1 MASDNTNRE
10 DEDLMMNARSEVL
23 LVAVVLAVAAGC
35 SRQSPLVARDTGVES
50 TADLGTDVAGSGS
63 TIVGTGGTVGTGGA
77 TFGTGGSIGSGGSMR
92 HGGSTGSGGISVGTG
107 GRVSS
112 GGIVASGGN
121 LATGGTGLGGTGG
134 GGATGCLGIS
144 PLGAGVA
151 GGACEGSV
159 RCITEK
165 SATFGYETCNWLVT
179 KGRESVFEAVRA
191 CFSAD
196 PDFCSQQPASVERCT
211 SSIFPRACAGPGA
224 IVDGRQVD
232 CKSLAAECTAVSE
245 QECHLMTDVLNDKYY
260 QAAFECYF
268 RQKPGPNDCSSALR
282 ECTGAPSLGTGG
294 AAGSGGT
301 GGSSYD
307 GGAQPAC
314 PALSGSWNVWPSCEG
329 PGAFFSGAF
338 VGVMT
343 QTGCT
348 FTFTQTDDKTSSQWV
363 STGTID
369 SAGKGALKGDF
380 GFTDSRMCD
389 LETTDTGWA
398 GRCGSATQF
407 CELEAARPT
416 R

>member
-1 MASDNTNRE
+1 MK
-10 DEDLMMNARSEVL
+10 ARTTIL
-23 LVAVVLAVAAGC
+23 LATLGFAAAIGC
-35 SRQSPLVARDTGVES
+35 SRHSALAVRDGAVEGN
-50 TADLGTDVAGSGS
+50 ADRIDVATSM
-63 TIVGTGGTVGTGGA
+63 TLGTGGRAGTGGA
-77 TFGTGGSIGSGGSMR
+77 VGSGR
-92 HGGSTGSGGISVGTG
+92 PVDGGMQAGTG
-107 GRVSS
+107 GRVGT
-112 GGIVASGGN
+112 GGQVGAGGSLASGG
-121 LATGGTGLGGTGG
+121 AGG
-134 GGATGCLGIS
+134 GGTDGGAGGEDCLDRS
-144 PLGAGVA
+144 PLGAGVG
-151 GGACEGSV
+151 GGACEGT
-159 RCITEK
+159 RCGNVE
-165 SATFGYETCNWLVT
+165 SLSYETCGWLVE
-179 KGRESVFEAVRA
+179 KGRESVFEAVRS
-191 CFSAD
+191 CFGKN
-196 PDFCSQQPASVERCT
+196 PDFCSQQPAAVEACT
-211 SSIFPRACAGPGA
+211 SSVFARACAGPGA
-224 IVDGRQVD
+224 TVDGVKVD
-232 CKSLAAECTAVSE
+232 CQSVAAECPAISE
-245 QECHLMTDVLNDKYY
+245 KQCHLMTDILNDKYY